1 MQMCSVPSRLGSH
14 PPHRNLC
21 RGAEILISGKT
32 EFCTKS
38 GFAAACLLWPYIRDV
53 HISIMC
59 LLQRLFQGES
69 KGWLNIPSRRSRQ
82 LIPIPHAGL
91 CDASSIIHEP
101 SAPHGEMPFIKHTS
115 CWIITAPVNNPP
127 CTYCS
132 LQNTRMR
139 GIVRGEQSAA
149 LFSWA
154 PRWPRGLVRGSELFA
169 RPPPVG
175 TDNCT
180 APLPQHSLSPRF
192 PSAQPPGP
200 AAEWMQLETI
210 QLRHSRPPPGPSGGC
225 GHQTLP

>member
-14 PPHRNLC
+14 PPYRNLC
-21 RGAEILISGKT
+21 RGAEILISRKT

-38 GFAAACLLWPYIRDV
+38 GFAAVCLLWPYIRDV

-91 CDASSIIHEP
+91 CDARSIIHEP

-139 GIVRGEQSAA
+139 GNV
-149 LFSWA
+149 
-154 PRWPRGLVRGSELFA
+154 
-169 RPPPVG
+169 
-175 TDNCT
+175 
-180 APLPQHSLSPRF
+180 
-192 PSAQPPGP
+192 
-200 AAEWMQLETI
+200 
-210 QLRHSRPPPGPSGGC
+210 
-225 GHQTLP
+225 